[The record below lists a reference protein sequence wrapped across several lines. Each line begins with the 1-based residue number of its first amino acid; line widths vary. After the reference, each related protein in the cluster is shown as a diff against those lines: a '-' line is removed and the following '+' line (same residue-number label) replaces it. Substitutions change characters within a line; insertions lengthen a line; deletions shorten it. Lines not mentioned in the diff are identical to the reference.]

1 MDYSL
6 IYNIN
11 GEINNFTNEIKT
23 ELPPKKKKWFI
34 ISEHLKLHNA

>member
-11 GEINNFTNEIKT
+11 GEINNFTNEIKA
-23 ELPPKKKKWFI
+23 ELPPKKKKMVYYFRTPKI
-34 ISEHLKLHNA
+34 T